1 MYAKDL
7 AVVRSHDIEDDDA
20 IHSIIN
26 EPPNEE
32 EIQELVTRR
41 EENARFDDAAMFK
54 SGTKN
59 ISEDIHT
66 IKEHLMNQKGIVE
79 ER

>member
-1 MYAKDL
+1 M
-7 AVVRSHDIEDDDA
+7 
-20 IHSIIN
+20 
-26 EPPNEE
+26 
-32 EIQELVTRR
+32 RR